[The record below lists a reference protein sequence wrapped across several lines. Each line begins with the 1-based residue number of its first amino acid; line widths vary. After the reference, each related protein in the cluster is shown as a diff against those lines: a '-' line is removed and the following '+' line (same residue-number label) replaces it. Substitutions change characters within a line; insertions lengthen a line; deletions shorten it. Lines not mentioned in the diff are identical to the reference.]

1 MKAESTILPAAVL
14 VTLYKD
20 SLVLPEKEI
29 KSPEDPEKVM
39 HTLAGEA
46 VIATTPVNE
55 KTNEQKPVAPAAPLK
70 YLGDHLKQIMII
82 VRDENA
88 VHLNE
93 TDLGLLSSILNAC
106 KLTLADVALVN
117 LAKQHFSL
125 QDLLATLP
133 SVLVIS
139 FEVTSAQLKI
149 KLPTTLYKQIVLG
162 ETHLLFSNSLASMQG
177 PEQHAKM
184 EKSKLWT
191 ALKQLFQL

>member
-55 KTNEQKPVAPAAPLK
+55 KSNEQKPVAPAAPLK

>member
-1 MKAESTILPAAVL
+1 
-14 VTLYKD
+14 
-20 SLVLPEKEI
+20 LVLPEKEI

-46 VIATTPVNE
+46 AIATTPVNE

-82 VRDENA
+82 VKDENA

-117 LAKQHFSL
+117 LAKQPFSL

-149 KLPTTLYKQIVLG
+149 KLPTTLYKQIILG

-191 ALKQLFQL
+191 ALKQLFKL